1 MAKLTK
7 AKRGKKRWIGLSIDQ
22 KPISRSILEEK
33 IDKTME
39 GINWKL
45 FDFVD
50 TESYTVAI
58 LRTSLED
65 SSEAKSR
72 VNSIEGI
79 STQTT
84 SGKIRLVRR
93 RLGIVR

>member
-93 RLGIVR
+93 RLGIGR

>member
-72 VNSIEGI
+72 VNSIEGV